1 MRWVAFTAAVLLSV
15 APTFAAD
22 LRERP
27 GAPLRAPAA
36 TPGFLEAYLAPE
48 LARHTEAF
56 SSYVGSSAY
65 GVHREAQSNGHVE
78 TVAGI
83 ERNTIRAVRRAAR
96 DWLVEATGAERF
108 TLTFRPF
115 TEAVERA
122 GERMTPGNSGRDT
135 QIRLGFSRLYPR
147 VTVERPTSAGAF
159 RFAASL
165 DGRAEADFRPD
176 SKRAPAVGAEWDT
189 RERSARFRLGFAF

>member
-1 MRWVAFTAAVLLSV
+1 MRWVAFPAALLLTV

-27 GAPLRAPAA
+27 SAALRTPVPS
-36 TPGFLEAYLAPE
+36 PGFLEAYLAPE
-48 LARHTEAF
+48 LARGTEAF
-56 SSYVGSSAY
+56 SSYVGSPAY
-65 GVHREAQSNGHVE
+65 GVHREADSNSHSE

-96 DWLVEATGAERF
+96 DWLIDATGAERF

-115 TEAVERA
+115 AEAVERA
-122 GERMTPGNSGRDT
+122 GERITSGNARGDT

-147 VTVERPTSAGAF
+147 VVVERPTSAGAF

-165 DGRAEADFRPD
+165 DGRAEADFSPD
-176 SKRAPAVGAEWDT
+176 SRYATSVGAEWDT
-189 RERSARFRLGFAF
+189 RDRTARFRLGLAF